1 MKNTFNFAILLFI
14 CIKMNASTGVVSPIL
29 VTPYDVL
36 NFVNYNAPFNNG
48 VEKLDSSFQRYTN
61 YDAKITNNFYYDN
74 SNKVDSLLRFTKNPW
89 NVNLLKDSYYYNDL
103 EKEVLRRNNPDQYET
118 NIIYDTTYSNYNAL
132 GHLMNSKSSWLTYF
146 IPFTE
151 YRLYVLETVYTRD
164 ALNRVTEKLIY
175 WNPYDAKQNLPIP
188 TVPPRPYEKY
198 LYQYNA
204 QNQVTNTQF
213 YQNKDWFTSNIV
225 NWSLTTTTQNSYNTN
240 NKLTVSKETSNYAIS
255 TDSLFYDT
263 NGKLIAFKKYF
274 NGKINFEYLYTYTGN
289 KIKSVII
296 KYQSK
301 LYSKEVLN
309 YNSNGQR
316 IKYTTRKYKSTGIYD
331 SISEYR
337 YSYSSN
343 KLQEIN
349 YFTSPNNG
357 QSFIRRATDV
367 LTYTG
372 NGLINSHSS
381 GLRNSSGFVATKEIK
396 FFYSSSSANKSSQ
409 PEVQTVRVGTEMM
422 DFTIYP
428 NPASRSFSVNI
439 PSVWN
444 ETPTIISLINIK
456 GEVLK
461 TIQTYSNELIETDN
475 LPTGTYIVRIQ
486 NEERVAT
493 KKVIVLR

>member
-1 MKNTFNFAILLFI
+1 MKNTLNFAILLFI
-14 CIKMNASTGVVSPIL
+14 CIKMNASTGVVSPVL

-36 NFVNYNAPFNNG
+36 NFVNYNTPFNNG
-48 VEKLDSSFQRYTN
+48 VQKLDSSFQRYTG

-74 SNKVDSLLRFTKNPW
+74 SNKVDSLLKFTKNPW
-89 NVNLLKDSYYYNDL
+89 NLNQLKDSYYYNDL
-103 EKEVLRRNNPDQYET
+103 EKEVLSRNNKEQYET
-118 NIIYDTTYSNYNAL
+118 INFYDTTYSIYNAQ
-132 GHLMNSKSSWLTYF
+132 GFLMSSKSSWLRFFVPFSTYS
-146 IPFTE
+146 
-151 YRLYVLETVYTRD
+151 LSVLETVITRD
-164 ALNRVTEKLIY
+164 PLNRMTEKLIY
-175 WNPYDAKQNLPIP
+175 WNPYNDLPNLPIS

-198 LYQYNA
+198 VYQYNA

-240 NKLTVSKETSNYAIS
+240 NKLTVSKETSNSSIS

-263 NGKLIAFKKYF
+263 NGKLIAFKKYY
-274 NGKINFEYLYTYTGN
+274 NGNKNFEYLYTYSGN
-289 KIKSVII
+289 KIKSVVV
-296 KYQSK
+296 KYQGK

-316 IKYTTRKYKSTGIYD
+316 IKYTTRQYKSTGIYD

-367 LTYTG
+367 LTYTN
-372 NGLINSHSS
+372 NGLISNHST
-381 GLRNSSGFVATKEIK
+381 GLRNATTFLANKEIK
-396 FFYSSSSANKSSQ
+396 FFYSSSSTNKSSQ
-409 PEVQTVRVGTEMM
+409 PEVQTVRLGTEMM

-439 PSVWN
+439 PSAWN